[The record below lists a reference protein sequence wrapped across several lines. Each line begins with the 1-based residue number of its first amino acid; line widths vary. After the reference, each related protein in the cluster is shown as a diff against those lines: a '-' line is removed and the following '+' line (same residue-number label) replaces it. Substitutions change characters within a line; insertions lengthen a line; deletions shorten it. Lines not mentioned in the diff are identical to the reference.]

1 MTKRGKGEGSIY
13 QRGDKR
19 WSAQITLPSGKRQT
33 YYGKTRKEVVARLDE
48 AKALLKRGLPLPSER
63 QTVADYMRGWLASVT
78 TIRATTKA
86 RYAQDVERI
95 ARAFP
100 TTPLVRLS
108 AQQVQTFYGKLA
120 EGLSSTTVH
129 HTHAVLHRALSD
141 ALRMD
146 LVSQNVAD
154 KVDAP
159 RRDHHEMT
167 TLGEEQGRILLE
179 MAKESRYQALFVL
192 ALATGMRR
200 GELLALKWQDV
211 DLDKGVL
218 SVRASVQILD
228 GAPDRLIIAETKTA
242 HSRRQVSL
250 GKRVIDALRAHK
262 AAQKAERFHV
272 GPGVWVEHD
281 LVFPGYRGG
290 ILDPQR
296 PGKTLNQLLRAANL
310 PPMRFH
316 DLRHTAISLMLARGV
331 QPHTVA
337 KLVGDDVGLML
348 RVYAH
353 VSPNQEKEAAAVMDA
368 VFGG

>member
-33 YYGKTRKEVVARLDE
+33 YYGKTRKDVVSRLDE
-48 AKALLKRGLPLPSER
+48 AKQLLKRGLPLPSER
-63 QTVADYMRGWLASVT
+63 QTVADYMRSWLQSVT

-95 ARAFP
+95 ADAFP

-108 AQQVQTFYGKLA
+108 AQQVSQFYGKLA

-167 TLGEEQGRILLE
+167 TLGEEQGRTLLE

-228 GAPDRLIIAETKTA
+228 GAAERLVIAETKTA

-250 GKRVIDALRAHK
+250 GKHVVDALRAHRTR
-262 AAQKAERFHV
+262 QKAERKWI
-272 GPGVWVEHD
+272 PEWQEHD

-296 PGKTLNQLLRAANL
+296 PGKTLNQLLKRANL